1 MNKFEEFS
9 KLIEEFNPLSFEYS
23 ELQTLQLQIN
33 SHILTLFNRSNEL
46 RRQYMHSK
54 AFFQLFF
61 FNISSNFSLNIRNKA
76 MKSGELIEF
85 PEMIFPNIKLRLEE
99 NPSYWE
105 IKYEAETHSQ
115 AKPRKEDDEE

>member
-1 MNKFEEFS
+1 
-9 KLIEEFNPLSFEYS
+9 
-23 ELQTLQLQIN
+23 
-33 SHILTLFNRSNEL
+33 
-46 RRQYMHSK
+46 
-54 AFFQLFF
+54 
-61 FNISSNFSLNIRNKA
+61 

-85 PEMIFPNIKLRLEE
+85 PEMVFPNIKLRLEE